1 MTTVSDDEINV
12 LERQIQDLQNR
23 IDYIRADRAAQ
34 KAAARKAAALARP
47 KPVAAKKVASNG
59 PKSNLPQHRR
69 KSTNGGAGTHK
80 KKHHKSRDDSEDVE
94 ETVTFEMK
102 RELAVKITSFEGDNL
117 ERAID
122 IIRMGRPDLLSVR
135 LYFRCSFPSCS
146 MHVRCMFDALT
157 NHPRNRTRTKRL
169 NSISINWINVLCYR
183 SIDLCVLQLGLRQ
196 KFLVNDKVSRRARDQ
211 RERIRTKRRNRRG
224 LKCSKPDC
232 EISKELEERV
242 VDVVVE
248 QLIKPVVTLVVLKE
262 VRVRVTMVV
271 INAFRIFSINVILSR
286 V

>member
-1 MTTVSDDEINV
+1 MTTVSDDEING

-59 PKSNLPQHRR
+59 PKNNLPQHRR

-102 RELAVKITSFEGDNL
+102 RELAVKITNFEGDNL

-135 LYFRCSFPSCS
+135 LYFAAPS
-146 MHVRCMFDALT
+146 HRVRCMFDA
-157 NHPRNRTRTKRL
+157 
-169 NSISINWINVLCYR
+169 
-183 SIDLCVLQLGLRQ
+183 
-196 KFLVNDKVSRRARDQ
+196 
-211 RERIRTKRRNRRG
+211 
-224 LKCSKPDC
+224 CS
-232 EISKELEERV
+232 
-242 VDVVVE
+242 
-248 QLIKPVVTLVVLKE
+248 
-262 VRVRVTMVV
+262 MH
-271 INAFRIFSINVILSR
+271 
-286 V
+286 